1 MHLLWR
7 LYIYIYI
14 NFFASALATH
24 CTATP
29 LTRTFERSNVR
40 TFTKRMLKQEHSSTV
55 LCYFATMLLCYYML
69 LLRLWN
75 TYGEWRSIVKCS
87 SIDLYV

>member
-29 LTRTFERSNVR
+29 LTRTFVRSYAR

-55 LCYFATMLLCYYML
+55 LCYYATML